1 MTPVSDHPQQQ
12 NSPDQSAAGR
22 PTIVL
27 VHGAFADSSSWVA
40 VDRALAAK
48 GYTAISVANPL
59 RGLDGDAAYTAS
71 VAATI
76 DGPVVLVGH
85 SYAGAVITQAAA
97 ALENVVGLVYVAA
110 FIPEIG
116 ETSND
121 LNARFPG
128 SLLVPENLIAR
139 PTADGKMDLYIRP
152 ERFGDIVGG
161 PSSGAVVAAAIAQ
174 RPITV
179 EALGGALRE
188 APARSLP
195 MVQVAAQDD
204 HAVPTQLQH
213 FMAERAGAHVVEA
226 DCGHGVPVLR
236 PDVAA
241 GAIIELANSAVTTV

>member
-40 VDRALAAK
+40 VDRALAAE
-48 GYTAISVANPL
+48 GYTAVPVANPL

-116 ETSND
+116 ETAND

-128 SLLVPENLIAR
+128 VVAR
-139 PTADGKMDLYIRP
+139 SGEPDSPADRGRARRTCTVRP

-161 PSSGAVVAAAIAQ
+161 PSSRGRRRGSHRATADHRRGAGGRAARGAGPVAAD
-174 RPITV
+174 
-179 EALGGALRE
+179 GAGR
-188 APARSLP
+188 RS
-195 MVQVAAQDD
+195 
-204 HAVPTQLQH
+204 
-213 FMAERAGAHVVEA
+213 G
-226 DCGHGVPVLR
+226 
-236 PDVAA
+236 
-241 GAIIELANSAVTTV
+241 